1 MPVLR
6 PSGSDYTA
14 VVKAAAQYVKP
25 GTTAKQ
31 SKSGSG
37 MMLAPPSLGAVARA
51 SYVGAKSSPTSSV
64 IQMFSTVTT
73 SGPPPIVDW
82 ANALAVVTTL
92 AGDGTADF
100 LNGTGTGARFNYPRG
115 VAVLP
120 NGNIVVADGNNHRIR
135 QITPAGVV
143 TTLAGDGTP
152 DFLDGTGAAA
162 RFNFPYGLATLANGN
177 IVVADNNNHRIR
189 LITMPSGVV
198 STLAGSGNNAFADGT
213 GAAASFYNPYGVAV
227 LPNGNIAVADTNN
240 SRIRLVT
247 PAGVVTT
254 LAGNDNAAFGDGTG
268 AGATFRYPMGVTAL
282 PNGNI
287 VVADAY
293 NHSIRL
299 VTPAGVV
306 TTLAGSSSVGANN
319 AVGTAATF
327 WLQTGVSVLPNGNI
341 VVADRYTNR
350 VRLITMPGAVVT
362 TLAGGGDIG
371 GSGSFL
377 DGTGAG
383 ARFNLLWGITVFPN
397 GVIVVADADN
407 HRIRLIT
414 PT

>member
-51 SYVGAKSSPTSSV
+51 SYVGARSSPASSV
-64 IQMFSTVTT
+64 IQLFGPVAT

-100 LNGTGTGARFNYPRG
+100 LNGTGTGARFNQPSG

-120 NGNIVVADGNNHRIR
+120 NGNTVVADTFNHCIR
-135 QITPAGVV
+135 MITPAGVV
-143 TTLAGDGTP
+143 TTLAGNGTY
-152 DFLDGTGAAA
+152 DFVDGTGAAA
-162 RFNFPYGLATLANGN
+162 RFSFPYGLATLANGN
-177 IVVADNNNHRIR
+177 IVVADNNNNRIR
-189 LITMPSGVV
+189 LITMPGAVV
-198 STLAGSGNNAFADGT
+198 TTLAGDGNGDFLNGTGT
-213 GAAASFYNPYGVAV
+213 GARFNGPISVAV
-227 LPNGNIAVADTNN
+227 LPNGNIAVADSVNH
-240 SRIRLVT
+240 RIRLVT

-254 LAGNDNAAFGDGTG
+254 LAGSGSPTFADGTG
-268 AGATFRYPMGVTAL
+268 AGASFKYPYGVAALSNGNVVVADHFNHRIRLITPAGVVTTIAGDGTAGLVNGTGTGARFTYPSGAVEL

-287 VVADAY
+287 VVAD
-293 NHSIRL
+293 N
-299 VTPAGVV
+299 
-306 TTLAGSSSVGANN
+306 ANC
-319 AVGTAATF
+319 
-327 WLQTGVSVLPNGNI
+327 S
-341 VVADRYTNR
+341 

-362 TLAGGGDIG
+362 TLAGTNT
-371 GSGSFL
+371 SSFL
-377 DGTGAG
+377 DATGTA
-383 ARFNLLWGITVFPN
+383 ARFFSPWGVAVFPN
-397 GVIVVADADN
+397 GTLVLGDFYG

>member
-51 SYVGAKSSPTSSV
+51 SYVGARSSPASSV
-64 IQMFSTVTT
+64 IQLFGPVAT

-100 LNGTGTGARFNYPRG
+100 LNGTGTGARFNQPSG

-120 NGNIVVADGNNHRIR
+120 NGNTVVADTFNHCIR
-135 QITPAGVV
+135 MITPAGVV
-143 TTLAGDGTP
+143 TTLAGNGTY
-152 DFLDGTGAAA
+152 DFVDGTGAAA
-162 RFNFPYGLATLANGN
+162 RFTFPYGLATLANGN
-177 IVVADNNNHRIR
+177 IVVADNFNHRIR
-189 LITMPSGVV
+189 LIT
-198 STLAGSGNNAFADGT
+198 
-213 GAAASFYNPYGVAV
+213 
-227 LPNGNIAVADTNN
+227 
-240 SRIRLVT
+240 

-254 LAGNDNAAFGDGTG
+254 IAGDGTAGLVNGTGTG
-268 AGATFRYPMGVTAL
+268 ARFTYPSGAVEL

-287 VVADAY
+287 VVAD
-293 NHSIRL
+293 N
-299 VTPAGVV
+299 
-306 TTLAGSSSVGANN
+306 ANC
-319 AVGTAATF
+319 
-327 WLQTGVSVLPNGNI
+327 S
-341 VVADRYTNR
+341 

-362 TLAGGGDIG
+362 TLAGTNT
-371 GSGSFL
+371 SSFL
-377 DGTGAG
+377 DATGTA
-383 ARFNLLWGITVFPN
+383 ARFFSPWGVAVFPN
-397 GVIVVADADN
+397 GTLVLGDFYG